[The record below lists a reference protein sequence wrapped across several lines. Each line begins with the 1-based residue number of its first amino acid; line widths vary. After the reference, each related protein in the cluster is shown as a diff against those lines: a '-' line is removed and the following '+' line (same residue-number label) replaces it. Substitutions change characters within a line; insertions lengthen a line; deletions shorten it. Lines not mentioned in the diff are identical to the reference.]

1 MKRILILALLFASA
15 ASMSNAAVATPYR
28 YVISETGKFSSL
40 DPLDADTTSNLPVAR
55 MIYATPLESSTS
67 NQLTSRVLESFRYDT
82 KTKSLEWIVKKD
94 LQYSDGTALTAE
106 DVGFAVA
113 RMAHARPKFPVLSA
127 IAGLSGWIHAKHAL
141 KSFPAGIRIDG
152 QKITIQFTDDVDHP
166 LFRFC
171 LELFSIIPRRC
182 VSSETGKISCE
193 RIPES
198 GPYKI
203 VSQDAKSVT
212 FERRSLT
219 DATLPTPIR
228 FDYVPPKD
236 LAELAGTIDAKTVVA
251 GSEADYSPNQIHELS
266 NRLNIKYLP
275 ASRFEAVL
283 INKEVGPFADRNC
296 RQTFAR
302 QFRIAFHSLAP
313 ERNIE
318 GSLFTKLLPGYE
330 TLAELDSTKAS
341 NSECKKQFTS
351 SEIPWGFEESDRDS
365 LFVRAVSQA
374 FAVLGAKSSK
384 PKVFSSRK
392 DFAEAFSSGTIAFF
406 NAGSGFW
413 ALDPAG
419 DARMLFTP
427 NLHRPLKQL
436 TSDDRLQSLLEKL
449 GDRADAYQ
457 AVSRS
462 LFDDALLNIYSHQR
476 RFFAT
481 SKATSVEALNF
492 AITSPAPWQVFR
504 AQ

>member
-1 MKRILILALLFASA
+1 
-15 ASMSNAAVATPYR
+15 
-28 YVISETGKFSSL
+28 
-40 DPLDADTTSNLPVAR
+40 
-55 MIYATPLESSTS
+55 MIG
-67 NQLTSRVLESFRYDT
+67 Q
-82 KTKSLEWIVKKD
+82 
-94 LQYSDGTALTAE
+94 
-106 DVGFAVA
+106 
-113 RMAHARPKFPVLSA
+113 VLSA

-318 GSLFTKLLPGYE
+318 GSLFTKLLPGL
-330 TLAELDSTKAS
+330 TLAI
-341 NSECKKQFTS
+341 
-351 SEIPWGFEESDRDS
+351 EILAKRI
-365 LFVRAVSQA
+365 VS
-374 FAVLGAKSSK
+374 
-384 PKVFSSRK
+384 
-392 DFAEAFSSGTIAFF
+392 
-406 NAGSGFW
+406 
-413 ALDPAG
+413 
-419 DARMLFTP
+419 
-427 NLHRPLKQL
+427 
-436 TSDDRLQSLLEKL
+436 
-449 GDRADAYQ
+449 
-457 AVSRS
+457 VS
-462 LFDDALLNIYSHQR
+462 I
-476 RFFAT
+476 
-481 SKATSVEALNF
+481 
-492 AITSPAPWQVFR
+492 
-504 AQ
+504 